1 MAQQNNNQPN
11 NKKIPGSDKI
21 PGINNDPTK
30 KPKFNLYWLWGAVL
44 LVLIL
49 WNVFRTV
56 ATAGIEV
63 NQAYLTQLLKQGDVV
78 EDLQLDKQKTGL
90 IVVRNRDI
98 ARMFLNKDSVKAKPA
113 FYKTFLSEQDYA
125 MLLKTAAPQVYFNIA
140 KDEVFA
146 KQLEDFYKENP
157 TVKKILPNYTEEGEV
172 LGDLLKTIVPILL
185 FGLLFVMMMRKMG
198 GAASGGGPGGIFSIG
213 KSKATLFDKGTR
225 VNINFGDVAGL
236 DEAKVE
242 VMEIV
247 DFLKNP
253 KKYTALGGKIPKG
266 ALLVGPPG
274 TGKTLLAKAVA
285 GEAQVPFF
293 SLSGSDFVEMFVG
306 VGASRVR
313 DLFKQAREKAPCI
326 IFIDE
331 IDAIGR
337 ARGKN
342 AMMSNDERENTLNQ
356 LLVEMDGFG
365 TDLGIIILAAT
376 NRPDVLDTALLRPGR
391 FDRQISIDRPDMVG
405 REAIFKVHLGP
416 IKISQTLDIHK
427 LAEQTPG
434 FAGADIANVCNEA
447 ALIAARKN
455 KESVDMSDFQDAI
468 DRVIGGL
475 EKRNKLI
482 SPEEKEIIAYHEA
495 GHAICGWY
503 LEHAYP
509 LLKVTI
515 VPRGTAALGYAQYTP
530 KEQYL
535 YNTDQLMD
543 QICMTLGGRAA
554 EDIFFGKISTGASND
569 LQQITKIAYSM
580 VTMYGMNDKVGNV
593 SYYDP
598 SQENMFTKPYSE
610 ETGKMIDT
618 EVRSLIESAYLKTKA
633 LLSEKKGDV
642 EKLAKELLVKE
653 VLFRTDVETLIGKRP
668 FEEKKLLDIEPEDVV
683 AEEPATSIPEEL
695 KNPPAI

>member
-1 MAQQNNNQPN
+1 MSIPEINKQSKRKISPDDATPN
-11 NKKIPGSDKI
+11 GEP
-21 PGINNDPTK
+21 
-30 KPKFNLYWLWGAVL
+30 KPKGKFNIYWIYAL
-44 LVLIL
+44 LFVGII
-49 WNVFRTV
+49 VFNFYRGV
-56 ATAGIEV
+56 NPAGVETDQQKFYEMV
-63 NQAYLTQLLKQGDVV
+63 KQGDV
-78 EDLQLDKQKTGL
+78 EKIKTIRNKK
-90 IVVRNRDI
+90 IVRV
-98 ARMFLNKDSVKAKPA
+98 FVNKDSLKNKAGLYRQLLNTKDDDKKYDAAVK
-113 FYKTFLSEQDYA
+113 SEQ
-125 MLLKTAAPQVYFNIA
+125 PQLSFSII
-140 KDEVFA
+140 DDQTFA
-146 KQLEDFYKENP
+146 KQMADFYTSNP
-157 TVKKILPNYTEEGEV
+157 TVKQVADSPDNEGEAIVQIFNV
-172 LGDLLKTIVPILL
+172 LLPFIIIIVIFIL
-185 FGLLFVMMMRKMG
+185 MMRKMG
-198 GAASGGGPGGIFSIG
+198 GPGGGGGPGGIFNIG

-342 AMMSNDERENTLNQ
+342 VMMSNDERENTLNQ

-376 NRPDVLDTALLRPGR
+376 NRPDVLDNALLRPGR
-391 FDRQISIDRPDMVG
+391 FDRQITIDRPDLVG
-405 REAIFKVHLGP
+405 REAIFKVHLLP
-416 IKISQTLDIHK
+416 IKISEKLDIHK

-455 KESVDMSDFQDAI
+455 KTAVDMSDFQDAI

-475 EKRNKLI
+475 EKKNKII

-509 LLKVTI
+509 LLKVTV
-515 VPRGTAALGYAQYTP
+515 VPRGSAALGYAQYTP

-543 QICMTLGGRAA
+543 QICMTLGGRAS

-580 VTMYGMNDKVGNV
+580 ITMYGMNDKVGNV
-593 SYYDP
+593 SFYDP
-598 SQENMFTKPYSE
+598 NQENMFTKPFSE
-610 ETGKMIDT
+610 ETGKIIDE
-618 EVRSLIESAYLKTKA
+618 EVRKLIDGAYVKTKA
-633 LLSEKKGDV
+633 LLTEKRGDV
-642 EKLAKELLVKE
+642 ELLAKELLKKE
-653 VLFRTDVETLIGKRP
+653 VLFKSDVETLIGKRP
-668 FEEKKLLDIEPEDVV
+668 FEEKKLLDVEPEDAVS
-683 AEEPATSIPEEL
+683 ETPSTELPEEL
-695 KNPPAI
+695 INPPQI

>member
-1 MAQQNNNQPN
+1 MAQPNMNQQNTKRKISPDNIPPVGEDPKKKPRFNIYWIYGILFLSIIAWNLYRSVNSAGIEINPVHYQDILKAGDVSQDAKEKEKN
-11 NKKIPGSDKI
+11 GLVVVRNKKI
-21 PGINNDPTK
+21 
-30 KPKFNLYWLWGAVL
+30 
-44 LVLIL
+44 
-49 WNVFRTV
+49 
-56 ATAGIEV
+56 
-63 NQAYLTQLLKQGDVV
+63 
-78 EDLQLDKQKTGL
+78 
-90 IVVRNRDI
+90 VRL
-98 ARMFLNKDSVKAKPA
+98 FLNPDSVKNKPGL
-113 FYKTFLSEQDYA
+113 YKTFLTGDEYT
-125 MLLKTAAPQVYFNIA
+125 MLSKASAPQVYFSI
-140 KDEVFA
+140 V
-146 KQLEDFYKENP
+146 EDKSFGPELNTFYKDNP
-157 TVKKILPNYTEEGEV
+157 TVKQIQPVYTDEGEWFGQV
-172 LGDLLKTIVPILL
+172 VSTLLPILL
-185 FGLLFVMMMRKMG
+185 IGLLFVMMMRKVG
-198 GAASGGGPGGIFSIG
+198 GPGGSGGPGGIFNIG

-342 AMMSNDERENTLNQ
+342 VMMSNDERENTLNQ

-376 NRPDVLDTALLRPGR
+376 NRPDVLDNALLRPGR
-391 FDRQISIDRPDMVG
+391 FDRQITIDRPDLVG
-405 REAIFKVHLGP
+405 REAIFKVHLIP
-416 IKISQTLDIHK
+416 IKISQKLDIHK

-455 KESVDMSDFQDAI
+455 KDAVDMSDFQDAI

-475 EKRNKLI
+475 EKKNKII

-535 YNTDQLMD
+535 YNTDQLID
-543 QICMTLGGRAA
+543 QICMTLGGRAS

-580 VTMYGMNDKVGNV
+580 VTMYGMNDKVGNI
-593 SYYDP
+593 SFYDP
-598 SQENMFTKPYSE
+598 SQENYFTKPYSE
-610 ETGKMIDT
+610 ETGKMIDE
-618 EVRSLIESAYLKTKA
+618 EVRKLIDGAYVKTKE
-633 LLSEKKGDV
+633 LLTEKREAV
-642 EKLAKELLVKE
+642 ELLAKELLVKE
-653 VLFRTDVETLIGKRP
+653 VLFKSDVEALIGKRP
-668 FEEKKLLDIEPEDVV
+668 YEEKKLLDVEPETLI
-683 AEEPATSIPEEL
+683 APEPSTTLPDEL
-695 KNPPAI
+695 KNPPNI

>member
-1 MAQQNNNQPN
+1 MSQSNKSTPPN
-11 NKKIPGSDKI
+11 NLPPTGEDPQKKKS
-21 PGINNDPTK
+21 
-30 KPKFNLYWLWGAVL
+30 KFNIYWIYG
-44 LVLIL
+44 I
-49 WNVFRTV
+49 VFLAIISYNLFR
-56 ATAGIEV
+56 GV
-63 NQAYLTQLLKQGDVV
+63 NSTGVETDQQKFYTMLKQGDVDEIKTIRNKKLV
-78 EDLQLDKQKTGL
+78 RVFINVDSLKNKSALYNQLLNDK
-90 IVVRNRDI
+90 
-98 ARMFLNKDSVKAKPA
+98 LNPKKYEETK
-113 FYKTFLSEQDYA
+113 KI
-125 MLLKTAAPQVYFNIA
+125 TAPNPQVYFSIIDD
-140 KDEVFA
+140 KTFSSQIG
-146 KQLEDFYKENP
+146 KFYDQNP
-157 TVKKILPNYTEEGEV
+157 TVKQVPDKPDDEGEMFGQ
-172 LGDLLKTIVPILL
+172 LISTLLPILL
-185 FGLLFVMMMRKMG
+185 IGFLFVMMMRKVGGGGG
-198 GAASGGGPGGIFSIG
+198 GAGPGGIFNIG
-213 KSKATLFDKGTR
+213 KSKATLFEKGTK

-342 AMMSNDERENTLNQ
+342 VMMSNDERENTLNQ

-376 NRPDVLDTALLRPGR
+376 NRPDVLDNALLRPGR
-391 FDRQISIDRPDMVG
+391 FDRQISIDRPDLVG
-405 REAIFKVHLGP
+405 REAIFKVHLLP
-416 IKISQTLDIHK
+416 IKTSQKLDIHK

-455 KESVDMSDFQDAI
+455 KEAVDMSDFQDAI

-475 EKRNKLI
+475 EKKNKII

-515 VPRGTAALGYAQYTP
+515 VPRGSAALGYAQYTP

-535 YNTDQLMD
+535 YNTDQLID
-543 QICMTLGGRAA
+543 QICMTLGGRAS

-580 VTMYGMNDKVGNV
+580 VTVYGMNDKVGNI
-593 SYYDP
+593 SFYDP
-598 SQENMFTKPYSE
+598 AQENYFTKPYSE
-610 ETGKMIDT
+610 ETGKMIDQ
-618 EVRSLIESAYLKTKA
+618 EVRKLIDEAYIKTKQ
-633 LLSEKKGDV
+633 LLTEKRGDV

-653 VLFRTDVETLIGKRP
+653 VLFKSDVEALIGKRP
-668 FEEKKLLDIEPEDVV
+668 FEEKKILDVEEEVDATISFDPSPIINESENK
-683 AEEPATSIPEEL
+683 AEE
-695 KNPPAI
+695 

>member
-1 MAQQNNNQPN
+1 MSQDNNRKYNPDNIPPKGDDPQKRKPRFNIYWVYGIIFLSIVGWNLYRGVTNAGIETDQQKFYAMVLQGDVTRIKTIR
-11 NKKIPGSDKI
+11 NKKIVRVFINSDSLK
-21 PGINNDPTK
+21 TK
-30 KPKFNLYWLWGAVL
+30 SGLY
-44 LVLIL
+44 
-49 WNVFRTV
+49 R
-56 ATAGIEV
+56 
-63 NQAYLTQLLKQGDVV
+63 QLLNTKPEEKNYETAVNIKADQP
-78 EDLQLDKQKTGL
+78 QLYFSIIDDKTFADQMGE
-90 IVVRNRDI
+90 
-98 ARMFLNKDSVKAKPA
+98 
-113 FYKTFLSEQDYA
+113 FYKKNPGLKEIADSPADEDQWLGQLITT
-125 MLLKTAAPQVYFNIA
+125 LLPLLLIA
-140 KDEVFA
+140 
-146 KQLEDFYKENP
+146 
-157 TVKKILPNYTEEGEV
+157 
-172 LGDLLKTIVPILL
+172 LL
-185 FGLLFVMMMRKMG
+185 FIMMMRKVG
-198 GAASGGGPGGIFSIG
+198 GPGGGGGPGGIFSIG
-213 KSKATLFDKGTR
+213 KSKATLFEKGTR

-342 AMMSNDERENTLNQ
+342 MMMSNDERENTLNQ

-376 NRPDVLDTALLRPGR
+376 NRPDVLDSALLRPGR
-391 FDRQISIDRPDMVG
+391 FDRQISIDRPDLVG
-405 REAIFKVHLGP
+405 REAIFKVHLMP
-416 IKISQTLDIHK
+416 IKVSQTLDVHK

-447 ALIAARKN
+447 ALIAARKG
-455 KESVDMSDFQDAI
+455 KDAVDMSDFQDAI

-475 EKRNKLI
+475 EKKNKII

-509 LLKVTI
+509 LLKVTV

-543 QICMTLGGRAA
+543 QICMTLGGRAS

-580 VTMYGMNDKVGNV
+580 ITVYGMNDKVGNI

-598 SQENMFTKPYSE
+598 NQENVFTKPFSE
-610 ETGKMIDT
+610 ETGKMIDE
-618 EVRSLIESAYLKTKA
+618 EVRKLIDNAYQITKR
-633 LLSEKKGDV
+633 LLIEKKGDV
-642 EKLAKELLVKE
+642 EKLAKELLKKE
-653 VLFRTDVETLIGKRP
+653 VLFKSDVEALIGKRP
-668 FEEKKLLDIEPEDVV
+668 FEEKKALDIDEADAVN
-683 AEEPATSIPEEL
+683 EEPKTAMPDEL
-695 KNPPAI
+695 KSPPAI

>member
-1 MAQQNNNQPN
+1 MSQEN
-11 NKKIPGSDKI
+11 NKPNPGKLSPNEDPKKKNKFSI
-21 PGINNDPTK
+21 YWIYGII
-30 KPKFNLYWLWGAVL
+30 LAIL
-44 LVLIL
+44 LS
-49 WNVFRTV
+49 WNMFRTV
-56 ATAGIEV
+56 NTTGVETD
-63 NQAYLTQLLKQGDVV
+63 QQRFYEMLKQGDV
-78 EDLQLDKQKTGL
+78 EEIKTIRNKKL
-90 IVVRNRDI
+90 VRV
-98 ARMFLNKDSVKAKPA
+98 FLNVDSLKNKSALYSQLLNDKIDNKKYDAAKKILAPN
-113 FYKTFLSEQDYA
+113 
-125 MLLKTAAPQVYFNIA
+125 PQVFFSIIDD
-140 KDEVFA
+140 KTFA
-146 KQLEDFYKENP
+146 KQLDDYCAKNNIKQPSDKPEN
-157 TVKKILPNYTEEGEV
+157 EGEV
-172 LGDLLKTIVPILL
+172 FSQLLSTLLPILL
-185 FGLLFVMMMRKMG
+185 IGFIFVMMMRKVGPGAGG
-198 GAASGGGPGGIFSIG
+198 GAGGIFNIG
-213 KSKATLFDKGTR
+213 KSKATLFEKGTK

-342 AMMSNDERENTLNQ
+342 VMMSNDERENTLNQ

-376 NRPDVLDTALLRPGR
+376 NRPDVLDSALLRPGR
-391 FDRQISIDRPDMVG
+391 FDRQISIDRPDLVG
-405 REAIFKVHLGP
+405 REAIFKVHLAP
-416 IKISQTLDIHK
+416 IKTSQKLDIHK

-455 KESVDMSDFQDAI
+455 KEAVDMSDFQDAI

-475 EKRNKLI
+475 EKKNKII

-535 YNTDQLMD
+535 YNTDQLVD
-543 QICMTLGGRAA
+543 QICMTLGGRAS
-554 EDIFFGKISTGASND
+554 EEIFFGKISTGASND

-580 VTMYGMNDKVGNV
+580 VTVYGMNDKVGNI

-598 SQENMFTKPYSE
+598 SQENYFTKPYSE
-610 ETGKMIDT
+610 ETGKMIDQ
-618 EVRSLIESAYLKTKA
+618 EVRKLIDEAYIKTKK
-633 LLSEKKGDV
+633 LLTDKKAEV
-642 EKLAKELLVKE
+642 EKLAKELLIKE
-653 VLFRTDVETLIGKRP
+653 VLFKSDLEALIGKRP
-668 FEEKKLLDIEPEDVV
+668 FEEKKLLDV
-683 AEEPATSIPEEL
+683 EEPATTAVPDVIPDVP
-695 KNPPAI
+695 NPNTPENLA